1 MSNVSLELLRLFCIV
16 AETGKIYKTAER
28 LYISQP
34 AVTQSIKKLED
45 ELGGALFYRTPKG
58 VVLTEQGKSLYSFIK
73 PSIDAL
79 ENAPK
84 KFSQYVNLEEGS
96 LKIKCGSTLSEIVLF
111 KPLEKFMRNYPKIS
125 VDVVSGRSSTAIEMV
140 SNGELDMAIVPLPSE
155 NTKDNIDIVK
165 YAPLELVV
173 YSTKEYL
180 EKNNIDINSW
190 SDIQKGN
197 LILPT
202 VTSNTGKVIY
212 SFFENQGIDI
222 KFKYIFSSNTSRKRM
237 VKDGLG
243 IGIGLKDAIEKDN
256 FVISNLKLPKIDIE
270 IVIQKKEIA
279 SFATL
284 ELLEY
289 IMDNK

>member
-16 AETGKIYKTAER
+16 AQTGKIYKAAES

-34 AVTQSIKKLED
+34 AVTQSIKKLEE

-84 KFSQYVNLEEGS
+84 KFSQYINLEEGS
-96 LKIKCGSTLSEIVLF
+96 LKIKAGTTISEIVLF
-111 KPLEKFMRNYPKIS
+111 NPLEKFMRDYPKIC

-140 SNGELDMAIVPLPSE
+140 SNSELDMAIVPLPSE
-155 NTKDNIDIVK
+155 EIKENIDIIK
-165 YAPLELVV
+165 YKSLELVV

-180 EKNNIDINSW
+180 EKNNIDINKW
-190 SDIQKGN
+190 EDILKGT

-202 VTSNTGKVIY
+202 TTSNTGKVIY
-212 SFFENQGIDI
+212 SFFQTQNLNINS
-222 KFKYIFSSNTSRKRM
+222 KYIFSSNTSRKRIA
-237 VKDGLG
+237 KDGLG
-243 IGIGLKDAIEKDN
+243 IGIGLKDAIKKDN
-256 FVISNLKLPKIDIE
+256 FVISNLKLPKIDIG
-270 IVIQKKEIA
+270 IIIQKKEIA

-284 ELLEY
+284 KLLEY

>member
-1 MSNVSLELLRLFCIV
+1 
-16 AETGKIYKTAER
+16 
-28 LYISQP
+28 
-34 AVTQSIKKLED
+34 
-45 ELGGALFYRTPKG
+45 
-58 VVLTEQGKSLYSFIK
+58 
-73 PSIDAL
+73 
-79 ENAPK
+79 
-84 KFSQYVNLEEGS
+84 
-96 LKIKCGSTLSEIVLF
+96 
-111 KPLEKFMRNYPKIS
+111 MRNYPKVS

-155 NTKDNIDIVK
+155 NTKDNTDIIK

-180 EKNNIDINSW
+180 ENSNIDINSW

-243 IGIGLKDAIEKDN
+243 IGIGLKEDLKDEN
-256 FVISNLKLPKIDIE
+256 FVISNLKLPKLDIG
-270 IVIQKKEIA
+270 IIIQKKEIA

-284 ELLEY
+284 KLLEY